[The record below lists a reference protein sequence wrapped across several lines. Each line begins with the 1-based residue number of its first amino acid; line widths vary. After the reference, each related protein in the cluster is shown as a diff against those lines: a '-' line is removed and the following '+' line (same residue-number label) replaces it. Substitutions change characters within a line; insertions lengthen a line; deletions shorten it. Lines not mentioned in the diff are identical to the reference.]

1 MVSKTTTATSGL
13 SFGSA
18 SRFASAGSTSHW
30 APAHRHHTFNMHTV
44 SKLKSKSGLGFG
56 SASSLASAGSTSH
69 LAPARWYQ
77 KQQQQQAV

>member
-1 MVSKTTTATSGL
+1 
-13 SFGSA
+13 
-18 SRFASAGSTSHW
+18 
-30 APAHRHHTFNMHTV
+30 MHTV